1 MKEYILFAG
10 CTIGNR
16 IPFIEASARLVFN
29 KFGIQISEAPFS
41 CCSDIAEFL
50 ALSMGFDL
58 KEYGIKYHRIRLYI

>member
-29 KFGIQISEAPFS
+29 KLG
-41 CCSDIAEFL
+41 IAEFL

-58 KEYGIKYHRIRLYI
+58 KEYGIKYHRIRLNI